1 MNSREPQPANEY
13 GSHPTTGRGELKR
26 EKFTAWCVH
35 FYTAT
40 GLLASAFIAVLVVR
54 GGDWSFRE
62 AFWLMILATFI
73 DSTDGWLARRARVK
87 QVLPGF
93 DGRKLDDL
101 VDFLNYTSLP
111 LLLVWRA
118 DILEGGYAW
127 WLLLPLLASAY
138 GFSQADAKTA
148 DGFFL
153 GFPSYWNVVALYL
166 YWLRPP
172 DWLSLSIIIVLA
184 LLTFVPTR
192 YLYPSQQRTP
202 FSRLTIILCALWGVL
217 LLFILSDVVRD
228 SSWLVHLSLIF
239 PAYYMVLSWAITIRR
254 IRKPL

>member
-1 MNSREPQPANEY
+1 MPNKM
-13 GSHPTTGRGELKR
+13 KR
-26 EKFTAWCVH
+26 EKFLAWCVH

-40 GLLASAFIAVLVVR
+40 GLLAAALIAVLIVR
-54 GGDWSFRE
+54 GGDDSFRQ
-62 AFWLMILATFI
+62 AFGLMMLATFI

-118 DILEGGYAW
+118 GVLEGGDAW

-166 YWLRPP
+166 YLLRPP
-172 DWLSLSIIIVLA
+172 DWLSLLIIISLA

-192 YLYPSQQRTP
+192 YLYPSQSAP
-202 FSRLTIILCALWGVL
+202 FSKLTIILCALWAVL
-217 LLFILSDVVRD
+217 LIIILTNVVRD
-228 SSWLVHLSLIF
+228 SRWPVMLSLIF
-239 PAYYMVLSWAITIRR
+239 PIYYMVVSWAITLRLRTRR
-254 IRKPL
+254 A